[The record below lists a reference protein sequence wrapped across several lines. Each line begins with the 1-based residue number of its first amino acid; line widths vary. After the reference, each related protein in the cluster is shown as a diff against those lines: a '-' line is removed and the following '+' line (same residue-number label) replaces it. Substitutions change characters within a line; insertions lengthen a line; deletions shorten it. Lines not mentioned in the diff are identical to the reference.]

1 MIILEYDSMD
11 GLALPEGKICDFVDQ
26 FIVDNNDK
34 DVHLVCS
41 QELILDY
48 FRLAIVQGRLD
59 YNNILVQ
66 YQDETTTINSNGRLD
81 RWPMPTYCCDVLS
94 QLLEKRLT

>member
-1 MIILEYDSMD
+1 MITLEYDSME

-34 DVHLVCS
+34 DIKLVYS

-81 RWPMPTYCCDVLS
+81 RWPMPTYCCDVLC
-94 QLLEKRLT
+94 QLL